1 MDLLNQT
8 RGFTLQH
15 LRFLVIDEADR
26 LLDQS
31 FQDWLNKV
39 LQATH
44 SSTQGNARRVAC
56 CVCGGVCCGV
66 CGGACVVELTLVQG
80 GCTGASTRRTRRR
93 ISGSMPA
100 PCGS

>member
-1 MDLLNQT
+1 MDLLTQT

-44 SSTQGNARRVAC
+44 AATPGIIY
-56 CVCGGVCCGV
+56 
-66 CGGACVVELTLVQG
+66 LFIIIYYLF
-80 GCTGASTRRTRRR
+80 
-93 ISGSMPA
+93 IP
-100 PCGS
+100 

>member
-44 SSTQGNARRVAC
+44 SSAQGNARVVSRVRL
-56 CVCGGVCCGV
+56 CVCCGGVCGC
-66 CGGACVVELTLVQG
+66 ARVVGLTLVQD
-80 GCTGASTRRTRRR
+80 GCTGASMRRTRSR
-93 ISGSMPA
+93 ISGSMLA